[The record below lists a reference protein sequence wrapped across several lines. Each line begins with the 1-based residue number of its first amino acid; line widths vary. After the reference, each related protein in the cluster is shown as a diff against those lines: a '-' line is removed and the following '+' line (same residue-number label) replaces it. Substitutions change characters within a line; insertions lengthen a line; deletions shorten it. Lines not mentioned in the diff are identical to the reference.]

1 MTAILH
7 ATELAHFA
15 SMTAFVGLA
24 VTLILGCFIIR
35 FAPARRRA
43 IADRPAPPD
52 GGCRHRCPSE
62 NGAFVEELNAPRHSC
77 SSLARPPQGERPSEK
92 PPIGGVSHGK
102 KLPSNPHPTSGPCF
116 LHSADLGVRR
126 PSLVF
131 LGPFL

>member
-43 IADRPAPPD
+43 IADRRRHQTEAVVTAAPV
-52 GGCRHRCPSE
+52 E
-62 NGAFVEELNAPRHSC
+62 NGTPVEELNAPRRHASFC
-77 SSLARPPQGERPSEK
+77 IFFGTKRTHPLQGQSPQREAA
-92 PPIGGVSHGK
+92 H
-102 KLPSNPHPTSGPCF
+102 
-116 LHSADLGVRR
+116 
-126 PSLVF
+126 
-131 LGPFL
+131 